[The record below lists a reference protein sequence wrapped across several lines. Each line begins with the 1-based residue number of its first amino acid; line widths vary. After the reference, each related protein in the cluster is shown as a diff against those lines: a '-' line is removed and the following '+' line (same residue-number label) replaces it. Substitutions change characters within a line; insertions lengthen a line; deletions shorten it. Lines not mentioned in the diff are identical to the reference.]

1 MNAKGSQR
9 EIILKKISVVF
20 ILTLI
25 FLVISVTGI
34 GSGAT
39 QSAPDNTAGQT
50 NIFHPAVANAETAD
64 LKIHFLDVGQA
75 DCILIQE
82 PSGKTM
88 LIDAGNNEDAT
99 MVTNCIRN
107 LGITKIDVLIGTHPH
122 EDHIGG
128 MDAVINE
135 FDIGTI
141 ILPDVTT
148 TTLTFQDVLTAIE
161 TKGYAITRPV
171 SGATGTLGSVSYQIL
186 APNSTYYSDLNN
198 YSVCLRMV
206 YGNTSFLFMGDADTL
221 VENEILNKGY
231 DVSSTVLKV
240 AHHGSDTSTSVNFL
254 NAVAPKYAVIS
265 VGVGNIYGH
274 PAATT
279 LSNLLAKGVTIFRT
293 DQLGTIIATS
303 NGTGVTFNKSGTSVT
318 LSPPTSF
325 KAVSSG
331 YSSIKTSWA
340 AVTGA
345 TGYQVYR
352 ATSSTGIYTYIGTT
366 TGTSFSST
374 GLTIGKTYYYKVR
387 ATAIIDG
394 VKKYSGYSSVA
405 SAKPALAIP
414 GSFKAASYNYNSVK
428 VSWTAVSGA
437 SGYQVFR
444 ATSSTGTYSYLKATT
459 SLSTVN
465 TSLTTGKTY
474 YYKVRGYRI
483 VGTTKYYSAKTAVKS
498 AKPVPAKPT
507 SVKATT
513 VSTSSL
519 KVSWAAVSGASGY
532 QVFRATSSTGTYA
545 YVKGTAG
552 LYWTNTGLSSGKY
565 YYYKVRAYRTV
576 GTTKVYGPTSAI
588 VYAKTSTSTSTGTI
602 VYITA
607 SGTKYHL
614 STCSYLTSSKIAIS
628 LSSAKAQGYTPCSR
642 CNPPN

>member
-1 MNAKGSQR
+1 MKAKGSQG
-9 EIILKKISVVF
+9 ETIFKKISVVF

-25 FLVISVTGI
+25 FFVIAAVGF
-34 GSGAT
+34 GNGAT
-39 QSAPDNTAGQT
+39 QWAPGDNAGQT
-50 NIFHPAVANAETAD
+50 NLFHPAVANAETAD

-99 MVTNCIRN
+99 MVTDYIRN

-128 MDAVINE
+128 MDAVIDA

-141 ILPDVTT
+141 ILPNVTT
-148 TTLTFQDVLTAIE
+148 TTLTFQDVLSAIE
-161 TKGYAITRPV
+161 AKGYAITRPV
-171 SGATGTLGSVSYQIL
+171 SGATKTLGSVSYQIL
-186 APNSTYYSDLNN
+186 APNGTSYSDLNN

-206 YGNTSFLFMGDADTL
+206 YGDTSFLFMGDADTL

-231 DVSSTVLKV
+231 NVSSTVLKV

-254 NAVAPKYAVIS
+254 NAVAPKYGVIS
-265 VGVGNIYGH
+265 VGAGNTYGH
-274 PAATT
+274 PAAIT

-303 NGTGVTFNKSGTSVT
+303 NGTGVTFNKSGTSNA
-318 LSPPTSF
+318 LPT
-325 KAVSSG
+325 
-331 YSSIKTSWA
+331 
-340 AVTGA
+340 
-345 TGYQVYR
+345 
-352 ATSSTGIYTYIGTT
+352 
-366 TGTSFSST
+366 
-374 GLTIGKTYYYKVR
+374 
-387 ATAIIDG
+387 
-394 VKKYSGYSSVA
+394 
-405 SAKPALAIP
+405 PA
-414 GSFKAASYNYNSVK
+414 SFKAASYNYNSVK
-428 VSWTAVSGA
+428 VSWAAVSGA
-437 SGYQVFR
+437 TGYQVFR
-444 ATSSTGTYSYLKATT
+444 ATSSTGTYSYVKRTT
-459 SLSTVN
+459 SLSYVN

-474 YYKVRGYRI
+474 YYKVRAYKT
-483 VGTTKYYSAKTAVKS
+483 VGTTNSYSAKTAVKS

-507 SVKATT
+507 SVKATP

-532 QVFRATSSTGTYA
+532 QVFRATSSTGTYT
-545 YVKGTAG
+545 YVKRTTG

-576 GTTKVYGPTSAI
+576 GTSNVYGPVSAI
-588 VYAKTSTSTSTGTI
+588 VSAKTSTSTGTT

-607 SGTKYHL
+607 TGTKYHL
-614 STCSYLTSSKIAIS
+614 STCSYLASSKIAIS
-628 LSSAKAQGYTPCSR
+628 LSSAKAQGYTPCSI
-642 CNPPN
+642 CNPPK